1 MLLMFWVS
9 FMQNDA
15 VINLYAA
22 VIDSIKQDC
31 IKEYKA
37 CVKHHVDIYTPSVYN
52 PTITTLLAGSYAL
65 WFQFTDMKPAEIL
78 EAFLKDVKV

>member
-1 MLLMFWVS
+1 
-9 FMQNDA
+9 MQNDA

-37 CVKHHVDIYTPSVYN
+37 CMKHCVDIYTPSVYN
-52 PTITTLLAGSYAL
+52 PTITTLLAGSYVM
-65 WFQFTDMKPAEIL
+65 WFQFTDMKPNEIL